1 MSKLAI
7 VGDLHFGKKNN
18 NEQLLEAQLKWFY
31 DSFVPTMDEQGCDKV
46 IFLGDIFDNRVSLSP
61 LILKH
66 VRTLFY
72 EICQKY
78 EVHVIVGNHDCFYRN
93 TNDVHSL
100 GVLEDQGARVY
111 HEITQVDFFG
121 KTSLILPWLTK
132 DTLDKAESMLA
143 KNNYAMCFGHLEING
158 FEMAKNHIA
167 THGMTQDTFFNCRKV
182 YSGHFH
188 IRNVDGQI
196 KYVGTPYELDWG
208 DYLEE
213 KGFTILDTKTMEEEY
228 FLNKVSPKHMK
239 IRSEEIDIEDLTPE
253 FIGDNY
259 VEIEFHEGISQ
270 TDRIMITEKLESLG
284 PSSIRTKEEKLH
296 SMGTDDI
303 EVDDTVKNSLDA
315 LFEYTKLIGC
325 PEGLD
330 ESKALEIIKDI
341 YERCDQ

>member
-18 NEQLLEAQLKWFY
+18 NEKLLESQMKWFY
-31 DSFVPTMDEQGCDKV
+31 DNFIPTMDEQGCDTA

-66 VRTLFY
+66 VRELFQTLCKKY
-72 EICQKY
+72 EI
-78 EVHVIVGNHDCFYRN
+78 HVVVGNHDCFYRN

-100 GVLEDQGARVY
+100 NVLEDQGAKVY
-111 HEITQVDFFG
+111 PEIAEVDFFG
-121 KTSLILPWLTK
+121 QTSLILPWLTQ
-132 DTLDKAESMLA
+132 DTLTKAEKLLA
-143 KNNYAMCFGHLEING
+143 KNDYILCFGHLEING

-167 THGMTQDTFFNCRKV
+167 THGMTQDIFFSCRKV

-188 IRNVDGQI
+188 IRNVEGQI

-213 KGFTILDTKTMEEEY
+213 KGFTILNMDTLEEKY
-228 FLNKVSPKHMK
+228 FFNTVSPKHMK
-239 IRSEEIDIEDLTPE
+239 IRSDEIDLEDLTPD

-270 TDRIMITEKLESLG
+270 TDRIMITEKLESLS
-284 PSSIRTKEEKLH
+284 PSSIRSKEEKLH
-296 SMGTDDI
+296 SLDSNDI

-325 PEGLD
+325 PEGLSEKKTMD
-330 ESKALEIIKDI
+330 LIKEI
-341 YERCDQ
+341 YEKCDQ